1 MKSYFVYLT
10 AALMMAACSG
20 GNSSDV
26 DSQTSDSVDKS
37 DSVEIKANADSVGID
52 GVSSAT
58 NVANSPTFNGVI
70 MVSPQQNAT
79 VSLTMGGKVHT
90 LNVMPGS
97 AVSRGKVVAM
107 IDNPEYIELQQ
118 TYLDASAQLEYLEK
132 EYQRQRTLVEQD
144 AASQKRAQQ
153 AKADYLS
160 MKSRA
165 DAAASRLA
173 TLGIDAKGLAT
184 SGIKPYLPVVAPV
197 SGFVTNMNA
206 NLGKYL
212 EVGEPICDII
222 DKSRI
227 LLQLTV
233 YEKDLK
239 LMKTGGK
246 VEFRVNGMGKETFAA
261 KIVAIDQAVDS
272 KDYSVKVYAEVSNS
286 RSDFR
291 PGMYVR
297 AKLLK

>member
-79 VSLTMGGKVHT
+79 VSLTMGGKVHS
-90 LNVMPGS
+90 LKVMPGQ
-97 AVSRGKVVAM
+97 VVKSGQVIAS

-118 TYLDASAQLEYLEK
+118 TYLDASAQTEFLEK
-132 EYQRQRTLVEQD
+132 EYKRQTALSAND
-144 AASQKRAQQ
+144 AASEKKVQQ
-153 AKADYLS
+153 SKAEYLS
-160 MKSRA
+160 MHSRLS
-165 DAAASRLA
+165 AAASRLK
-173 TLGIDAKGLAT
+173 TLGVNPASVKLN
-184 SGIKPYLPVVAPV
+184 GIQPYLLVKAPIN
-197 SGFVTNMNA
+197 GFVTNLNV

-212 EVGEPICDII
+212 DAGEPICDVIN
-222 DKSRI
+222 KSQPLI
-227 LLQLTV
+227 QLTV
-233 YEKDLK
+233 YERELN
-239 LMKTGGK
+239 LMRVGRP
-246 VEFRVNGMGKETFAA
+246 VEFRVKGMGKKTFNAQ
-261 KIVAIDQAVDS
+261 IVSIDQSVDA
-272 KDYSVKVYAEVSNS
+272 KDYSIKVYAKVMASN
-286 RSDFR
+286 SDFR
-291 PGMYVR
+291 PGMYIR
-297 AKLLK
+297 AKLK